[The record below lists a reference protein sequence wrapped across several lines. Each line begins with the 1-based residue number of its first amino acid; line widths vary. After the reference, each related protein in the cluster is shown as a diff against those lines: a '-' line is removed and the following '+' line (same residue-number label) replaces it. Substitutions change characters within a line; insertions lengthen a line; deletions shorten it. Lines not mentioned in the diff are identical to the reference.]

1 MWYFYTTCYTSR
13 GALTEYNTLRS
24 TDCLRELHAGIPNN
38 MRRKVKNRNIV
49 GPDGRY
55 NSTKVSKFINYVMEG
70 GKKSTAQDIVYGA
83 FDIIKEKMKVED
95 PLEIFNQ
102 ALNNAG
108 PVTEVRSRRI
118 GGANYQVPREVREER
133 RFMLAFRWIID
144 AASAKKGKAMRYK
157 LADELMAAANNE
169 GSAVKK
175 KEDTH
180 RMAESNKAFA
190 HFAW

>member
-1 MWYFYTTCYTSR
+1 
-13 GALTEYNTLRS
+13 
-24 TDCLRELHAGIPNN
+24 

-49 GPDGRY
+49 GPDSRY

-70 GKKSTAQDIVYGA
+70 GKKSIAQDIVYSA
-83 FDIIKEKMKVED
+83 FDIIKEKLNVED
-95 PLEIFNQ
+95 PLETFNM
-102 ALNNAG
+102 ALQNAG

-118 GGANYQVPREVREER
+118 GGANYQVPREVREDR
-133 RFMLAFRWIID
+133 RFMLALRWILE
-144 AASAKKGKAMRYK
+144 AANNKKGKAMRFK
-157 LADELMAAANNE
+157 LAEELMQAANNE